1 MSAAGP
7 GLLKQQLLVIGGGL
21 LLVLPMLVV
30 LGMGF
35 GFDPHKIDSPL
46 VGLPAPVF
54 ELPALSD
61 QQPVKLASLQGKPAV
76 INFWATWCASC
87 PMEHPGLVGV
97 TQRQRQ
103 LERDL
108 SRLAT
113 RERAAAIKQRL
124 ERLPLDQIHDEVGPP
139 LPFSRVMHGDQV
151 RVTELGEG
159 QPLAP
164 EPPPL
169 ALACLAS
176 RQENLDRQVAWEGR
190 VPGAIDHPHP
200 PPRNLPKDLVVPK
213 LH

>member
-7 GLLKQQLLVIGGGL
+7 GLSKQQLLVIGGGL

-87 PMEHPGLVGV
+87 PMEHPGLVQASRYYGEQVQFVGIAYEDKRPALKAWLNRNGGDVYPTLVDVGGKTAIAYGV
-97 TQRQRQ
+97 YGVPETY
-103 LERDL
+103 
-108 SRLAT
+108 
-113 RERAAAIKQRL
+113 I
-124 ERLPLDQIHDEVGPP
+124 LDEAGTVTYKHVGPIP
-139 LPFSRVMHGDQV
+139 PQV
-151 RVTELGEG
+151 LKAE
-159 QPLAP
+159 
-164 EPPPL
+164 
-169 ALACLAS
+169 
-176 RQENLDRQVAWEGR
+176 LDR
-190 VPGAIDHPHP
+190 
-200 PPRNLPKDLVVPK
+200 LL
-213 LH
+213 